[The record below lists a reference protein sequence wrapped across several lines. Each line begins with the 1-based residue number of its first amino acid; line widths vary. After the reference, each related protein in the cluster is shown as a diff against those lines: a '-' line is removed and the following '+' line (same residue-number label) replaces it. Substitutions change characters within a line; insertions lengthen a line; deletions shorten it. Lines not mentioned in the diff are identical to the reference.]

1 MPRLPELADLQNQAK
16 DLAATPEPGQS
27 GPAGYGGAAT
37 TFEQVTA
44 SCI

>member
-27 GPAGYGGAAT
+27 GPADYEGAAGDG
-37 TFEQVTA
+37 ELYLRP
-44 SCI
+44 